1 MRTCIPI
8 SDYFTR
14 NAVSV
19 LVGTTAEHWRHGLG
33 KAVLTKGLRQLQ
45 KTGCTRV
52 FANAY
57 DLPTDVLYR
66 SVLGSKEESETWVK
80 EY

>member
-1 MRTCIPI
+1 MCIPI

-19 LVGTTAEHWRHGLG
+19 LVGTTAEHWRRGLG
-33 KAVLTKGLRQLQ
+33 KAVLTEWLRRLQ
-45 KTGCTRV
+45 KMGCTGV

-57 DLPTDVLYR
+57 DLPTDALYQ
-66 SVLGSKEESETWVK
+66 SVLGSKEASETLFT